1 MLYECAAQG
10 TRVSSE
16 LVLYSGW
23 KSYGRFLQTEP
34 LGSYW
39 TCPKPFAALAVM
51 KPAWPVV
58 RSFRSMRRPCAV
70 SFMVTTMR
78 SPEFMNKSV
87 APFGVRVPPA
97 GLTGLAAPAVMQ
109 HLGGRASLT
118 GP

>member
-10 TRVSSE
+10 TRVCSE

-34 LGSYW
+34 FGSYW

-70 SFMVTTMR
+70 SFMVTTLR
-78 SPEFMNKSV
+78 SPEFIIRWLTALGVKV
-87 APFGVRVPPA
+87 LTVVLGRLGGVRGITHWVRM
-97 GLTGLAAPAVMQ
+97 T
-109 HLGGRASLT
+109 
-118 GP
+118 